1 MRKRG
6 HAGGGAHR
14 RRRHRTPRFAR
25 PARLANI
32 LAGARIWR
40 APPRPPR
47 PVRARRSKAKSNAHL
62 NFPAAMPGRA
72 CPAQAEGALH
82 RAEAGMWHLTA
93 LMEHVVFTREGH
105 GFEGVL
111 GGKGMTGK
119 FHGKQS
125 KTKRCFQNLEM
136 IVSWSFSAI
145 FRILHLL
152 QLLEGL
158 GKGATGAGHSR
169 GVHWAR
175 PAHGGWG
182 VAAPRACWRHMP
194 R

>member
-1 MRKRG
+1 M
-6 HAGGGAHR
+6 
-14 RRRHRTPRFAR
+14 
-25 PARLANI
+25 
-32 LAGARIWR
+32 
-40 APPRPPR
+40 
-47 PVRARRSKAKSNAHL
+47 
-62 NFPAAMPGRA
+62 
-72 CPAQAEGALH
+72 
-82 RAEAGMWHLTA
+82 TA
-93 LMEHVVFTREGH
+93 LMDTCFHK
-105 GFEGVL
+105 GFERFW
-111 GGKGMTGK
+111 GGNGMTGK

-158 GKGATGAGHSR
+158 GKGATGARHSR

-175 PAHGGWG
+175 PAHGGQG